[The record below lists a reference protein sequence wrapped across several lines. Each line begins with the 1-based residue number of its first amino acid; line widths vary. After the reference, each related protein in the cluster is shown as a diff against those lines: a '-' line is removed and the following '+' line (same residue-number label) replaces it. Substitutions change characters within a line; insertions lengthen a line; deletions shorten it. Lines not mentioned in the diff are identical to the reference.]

1 MCGARIVRGVSR
13 RGVVVVGVLLVVIGW
28 FIAPQAR
35 ACGGFFCQ
43 SVPIDQAGE
52 QIIFRQDGEMVT
64 AVVLIQYEGPSEEF
78 SWVLPV
84 PGVPEVT
91 LASDLV
97 FAPLELA
104 TRPQFQLTVE
114 GAGCVARNAP
124 SADSGG
130 GAAEGAVDE
139 DGGGVEVLEELDVGP
154 FAIQIVSSDDPQAM
168 ATWLEDN
175 DYDLTDRGTE
185 LIAPYVEDGMNF
197 VAMKLRQDQGVGDI
211 QPIMLSYQSTVPM
224 IPIRLTA
231 VAALE
236 DMGIIV
242 WMLGEA
248 RAVPLNYPHVE
259 VNYTRLNWFNGSAF
273 AYADYQDLVT
283 DAMNEVGGLGFATDY
298 AGDDLDVVAQLPDPD
313 ALRDEVALL
322 DSQADSLD
330 FYAALISSFVLPQA
344 RTEEILRRQLPLP
357 EGADEVIYSS
367 PSLLVEA
374 FDEQTLTDAR
384 TAILD
389 ELVEANVVPLEATL
403 AVFEGTPY
411 MTRLYTTLSPE
422 EMSLDPTFSF
432 NPDLPGQPLVRE
444 ATLRLSCQAGSTLQ
458 ELILGPGTGRE
469 DELVVQITGQAAFPT
484 IEQSAVTR
492 SLRLSTSGAGD
503 VETENSFAPV
513 TASGPADGVVPAQ
526 TGGGGGLCG
535 LGLFAW
541 LPVGLIVLF
550 AWRWT
555 QTPKR

>member
-1 MCGARIVRGVSR
+1 MCRARILRGVPR
-13 RGVVVVGVLLVVIGW
+13 CGVVAVLGW
-28 FIAPQAR
+28 LAATGLFTAPQVW

-43 SVPIDQAGE
+43 AVPIDQAGE

-64 AVVLIQYEGPSEEF
+64 AVVLIQYDGASEDF

-104 TRPQFQLTVE
+104 TRPQFILTVE
-114 GAGCVARNAP
+114 GAACPTPGFDLFQDDFGT
-124 SADSGG
+124 SAGGG
-130 GAAEGAVDE
+130 GASPEADP
-139 DGGGVEVLEELDVGP
+139 GVEVLEELDVGP
-154 FAIQIVSSDDPQAM
+154 FAIQIVSSEDPQAM

-175 DYDLTDRGTE
+175 GYDLTDRGAE

-211 QPIMLSYQSTVPM
+211 QPIMLSYQSAVPM

-283 DAMNEVGGLGFATDY
+283 EAMNEVGGLGFATDY
-298 AGDDLDVVAQLPDPD
+298 AGDDLDVLAQLPDPD
-313 ALRDEVALL
+313 ALREEVALL
-322 DSQADSLD
+322 DGLAESLD

-357 EGADEVIYSS
+357 EGADEVIYSA
-367 PSLLVEA
+367 PSLLVGA
-374 FDEQTLTDAR
+374 FDEQTLSDAR
-384 TAILD
+384 TAILT

-411 MTRLYTTLSPE
+411 LTRLYTTLSPE
-422 EMSLDPTFSF
+422 EMTLDPTFSF
-432 NPDLPGQPLVRE
+432 NPDLTGQPLVRE
-444 ATLRLSCQAGSTLQ
+444 ATLRLSCRSGRTHQ
-458 ELILGPGTGRE
+458 ELILGPGTGR
-469 DELVVQITGQAAFPT
+469 DGDLVVRVIPSSPRLMRIDSAMCSPPYITPIG
-484 IEQSAVTR
+484 SM
-492 SLRLSTSGAGD
+492 D
-503 VETENSFAPV
+503 VA
-513 TASGPADGVVPAQ
+513 
-526 TGGGGGLCG
+526 
-535 LGLFAW
+535 
-541 LPVGLIVLF
+541 
-550 AWRWT
+550 R
-555 QTPKR
+555 